1 MSDSNPGSAGGPF
14 GLPSRHKPGLLA
26 QYLPILEWGR
36 TYNGSVLTND
46 LVAAII
52 VTIMLI
58 PQSLAYALLAGLPP
72 VVGLY
77 ASILPLV
84 AYAIFGTSRTLAV
97 GPVAVVSLMT
107 ASAAGAVAAQGTE
120 LYLDAAITLA
130 ALSGVM
136 LAVLGFL
143 RMGFLANLLSHPVIS
158 GFITASGILIATSQ
172 LKHILGVSAGGD
184 NWPEMLGGL
193 ADAIGTI
200 NPWTLAIGIP
210 ATLFLFW
217 VRKGLKPSLVKLGL
231 APRAADIA
239 AKAGPVIAVVAT
251 ILAAIGLNLEDR
263 GVNLVGA
270 IPQGL
275 PPFALP
281 STDLGLIGQLWV
293 PALLISIIGFVE
305 SVSVAQTLA
314 AKRRQ
319 RIAPNQELIGL
330 GASNIASAFSGG
342 YPVTGGFARS
352 VVNFDAGAETP
363 AAGAYT
369 AVGIALAGLFLTPLL
384 YSLPIATLA
393 ATIIVAVLSLVD
405 LKTPGQLWN
414 YSKADFAAHMAT
426 IAITLLAGVELGV
439 IAGVGVGLLLY
450 LWRASR
456 PHAAIVG
463 RVPETEHFRNVDRHQ
478 VFTVPHILSIR
489 IDESLTYLNARW
501 LEEYVLEQIADRPEV
516 RHVILMCSAVNEID
530 ASGLES
536 LEAINHRM
544 IDAGIGLHLSEVKGP
559 VMDRLKRTHFVDE
572 LNGQV
577 FLSQN
582 RAFRELATKGGP
594 PTEPI
599 PDAARGMI

>member
-1 MSDSNPGSAGGPF
+1 MADSPGPGTAGTS
-14 GLPSRHKPGLLA
+14 SRGRHALA
-26 QYLPILEWGR
+26 RYLPILGWAR
-36 TYNGSVLTND
+36 SYDRRVLTSD

-120 LYLDAAITLA
+120 LYLEAAITLA
-130 ALSGVM
+130 ALSGIM

-143 RMGFLANLLSHPVIS
+143 RLGFLANLLSHPVIS

-172 LKHILGVSAGGD
+172 LRHILGVTAGGD
-184 NWPEMLGGL
+184 TWPAMLGSL
-193 ADAIGTI
+193 ARAFDTI
-200 NPWTLAIGIP
+200 NPWTLAIGLP
-210 ATLFLFW
+210 ATAFLFW
-217 VRKGLKPSLVKLGL
+217 VRKGLKPALVSLGL
-231 APRAADIA
+231 QPRAADIV
-239 AKAGPVIAVVAT
+239 AKAGPVIAVVVT
-251 ILAAIGLNLEDR
+251 ILAALSLDLGTR
-263 GVNLVGA
+263 GVDLVGA

-281 STDLGLIGQLWV
+281 STDADLIARLWV
-293 PALLISIIGFVE
+293 PALLISVIGFVE

-319 RIAPNQELIGL
+319 RIAPDQELIGL
-330 GASNIASAFSGG
+330 GAANIASAVSGG

-369 AVGIALAGLFLTPLL
+369 ALGIALAGLFLTPLL
-384 YSLPIATLA
+384 FHLPIATLA
-393 ATIIVAVLSLVD
+393 ATIIVAVLALVD
-405 LKTPGQLWN
+405 LKTPGQLWR
-414 YSKADFAAHMAT
+414 YSKGDFAAHVAT
-426 IAITLLAGVELGV
+426 IAITLTAGVELGV
-439 IAGVGVGLLLY
+439 IAGVVVGLLLY

-463 RVPETEHFRNVDRHQ
+463 RVPETEHFRNVERHR
-478 VFTVPHILSIR
+478 VFTVPHVLSIR

-501 LEEYVLEQIADRPEV
+501 LEEYVLEEVADRPAV

-536 LEAINHRM
+536 LEAINHRL
-544 IDAGIGLHLSEVKGP
+544 IDAAIGLHLSEVKGP
-559 VMDRLKRTHFVDE
+559 VMDRLQRTHFTAE
-572 LNGQV
+572 LNGRV
-577 FLSQN
+577 YLSQN
-582 RAFRELATKGGP
+582 RAFGDLAKNGGLP
-594 PTEPI
+594 EAVPT
-599 PDAARGMI
+599 DMARGMI

>member
-1 MSDSNPGSAGGPF
+1 M
-14 GLPSRHKPGLLA
+14 LA
-26 QYLPILEWGR
+26 RYFPILEWGR
-36 TYNGSVLTND
+36 TYNRSVLTSD
-46 LVAAII
+46 LMAAVI

-77 ASILPLV
+77 ASIMPLV
-84 AYAIFGTSRTLAV
+84 LYAIFGTSRTLAV

-107 ASAAGAVAAQGTE
+107 ASAAGAVAAQGTAE
-120 LYLDAAITLA
+120 YLEAAITLA
-130 ALSGVM
+130 MLSGVM
-136 LAVLGFL
+136 LAILGLL
-143 RMGFLANLLSHPVIS
+143 RAGFLANLLSHPVIS

-172 LKHILGVSAGGD
+172 LKHILGIRAGGD
-184 NWPEMLGGL
+184 NWPDMLGSL
-193 ADAIGTI
+193 AAAIGET
-200 NPWTLAIGIP
+200 NVWTLAIGIP

-217 VRKGLKPSLVKLGL
+217 VRKGAKPALQKMGL
-231 APRAADIA
+231 PPRAADMT
-239 AKAGPVIAVVAT
+239 AKAGPVVAVVLTIIAVIAFD
-251 ILAAIGLNLEDR
+251 LGEK

-275 PPFALP
+275 PPFAMP
-281 STDLGLIGQLWV
+281 STDLSLIEQLWV

-319 RIAPNQELIGL
+319 RIAPDQELIGL

-363 AAGAYT
+363 AAGAFT
-369 AVGIALAGLFLTPLL
+369 AVGIALASLFLTPLL
-384 YSLPIATLA
+384 FSLPIATLA

-405 LKTPGQLWN
+405 LRTPGQLWR
-414 YSKADFAAHMAT
+414 YSKADFAAHIAT
-426 IAITLLAGVELGV
+426 IGITLVAGVELGV

-463 RVPETEHFRNVDRHQ
+463 RVPETEHFRNVERHK
-478 VFTVPHILSIR
+478 VFTVPHVLSIR
-489 IDESLTYLNARW
+489 IDEALTYLNARW
-501 LEEYVLEQIADRPEV
+501 LEEYVLERVAERPEL

-536 LEAINHRM
+536 LEAINHRLG
-544 IDAGIGLHLSEVKGP
+544 DSGVGLHLSEVKGP
-559 VMDRLKRTHFVDE
+559 VMDRLKRTHFLEE
-572 LNGQV
+572 LNGKV
-577 FLSQN
+577 FLSQD
-582 RAFRELATKGGP
+582 RAFAEVSKDDGTP
-594 PTEPI
+594 PP
-599 PDAARGMI
+599 PVDHYLARGMI